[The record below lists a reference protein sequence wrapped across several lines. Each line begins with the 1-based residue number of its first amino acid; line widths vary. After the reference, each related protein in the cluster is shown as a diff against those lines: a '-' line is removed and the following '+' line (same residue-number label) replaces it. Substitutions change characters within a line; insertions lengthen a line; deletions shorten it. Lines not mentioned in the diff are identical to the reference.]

1 MPLLDLQFQPGVI
14 LVVRL
19 AITVW
24 LLAAAWSDIRTGRIP
39 NWMTLSVMAVVGLYQ
54 LVVARQWL
62 VLVIWLVLFVLW
74 ELNFMMAGDAKLLMG
89 LFALFPSLDYALVL
103 AVGGMIELIPL
114 LILRYRSRPL
124 TTTLTSVALR
134 VQNGQLVPT
143 RAELVREGRRLAWVF
158 CLPSIVYVWWFW
170 RP

>member
-1 MPLLDLQFQPGVI
+1 MPFDPLSQPDLF
-14 LVVRL
+14 LVARVAL
-19 AITVW
+19 TVW
-24 LLAAAWSDIRTGRIP
+24 LLAAAASDIRTGRIP
-39 NWMTLSVMAVVGLYQ
+39 NWMTLPVMAGVGLYQ
-54 LVVARQWL
+54 LVIGHQWQII
-62 VLVIWLVLFVLW
+62 VFWLVLFVLW

-89 LFALFPSLDYALVL
+89 LFALFPTLDYAVVL
-103 AVGGMIELIPL
+103 MVGGMIELIPL

-143 RAELVREGRRLAWVF
+143 RDELRNEGRRLAWVF